1 MLFIMK
7 KLFFTLL
14 FLGFYFITFA
24 QSEPKVGDVLIIESP
39 SSHVY
44 NHVKFPK
51 LNTLIKRGKV
61 GNYKSVK
68 GNVVVVDEIIEGK
81 DGSTH
86 VVLKKKDGSKFFG
99 YLTSVKANYDK
110 SIKSGEISV
119 KG

>member
-1 MLFIMK
+1 MK

-14 FLGFYFITFA
+14 FLGFYFVTFG
-24 QSEPKVGDVLIIESP
+24 QNEPKVGDVLVIESP

-44 NHVKFPK
+44 NYVKFPK

-68 GNVVVVDEIIEGK
+68 GNVVIVDEVIEGK
-81 DGSTH
+81 DGSTY

-99 YLTSVKANYDK
+99 YLTKVKANYDK
-110 SIKSGEISV
+110 SINAGEISV
-119 KG
+119 KS